1 MKISIYKIIKSD
13 DTCYYTN
20 DRRELIETIN
30 TANKDVDGFKAV
42 NINTINGLLYNKSKQ
57 LRGIKSIERYD
68 GQEYYKEYIDK
79 YVEWLMEQ
87 QEYSPHTIKRF
98 KNHFLKFINSIEISS
113 RNNGD
118 GDDIIRDR
126 ITAVGMIKV

>member
-1 MKISIYKIIKSD
+1 MKFSIYKIVHND

-20 DRRELIETIN
+20 DRRELIDTIN
-30 TANKDVDGFKAV
+30 NSNKDVDGFKEV

-57 LRGIKSIERYD
+57 LRGIKSIERFD
-68 GQEYYKEYIDK
+68 GQEYYKQYIDK

-87 QEYSPHTIKRF
+87 HEYSPHTIKRF
-98 KNHFLKFINSIEISS
+98 KNQFIKFINSIEISS

-118 GDDIIRDR
+118 GDDVIRHR
-126 ITAVGMIKV
+126 ISAVGMIAV